1 MQEFGLFEPSLILSK
16 DARSPEPCADLALA
30 IRVLI
35 AGQPVVWRGRLR
47 KTDHSV
53 QMLRRQVKAI
63 EGRTITLENGYKLDL
78 SKPLKVQ
85 ACE

>member
-35 AGQPVVWRGRLR
+35 AGQPVVCRGRLR

-53 QMLRRQVKAI
+53 AMLRKHYWEVVDRETAERYWAI
-63 EGRTITLENGYKLDL
+63 R
-78 SKPLKVQ
+78 P
-85 ACE
+85 